1 MLSVGIFISQYITG
15 VYSIFSALFLSL
27 LTVLFLFISLQED
40 IKDNFSY
47 TIFILPFMFTL
58 SLILFYPLLPARLLT
73 RIIITGLYAFGLYSI
88 FLTQNIFAV
97 SAIRTINLLRSA
109 RIVSFILTIAIIFF
123 SANIIFSSRLPFY
136 ISPLIIG
143 FLIFIMNVQSLWTY
157 SLNKEFLHEA
167 VFLSVLIALC
177 LAEIAAVLNI
187 WPINAAIYSIVI
199 SGVFYAYSGLTHV
212 WVEKRLF
219 RNVLWEYV
227 WVGLLAILI
236 LIIFSKWGI

>member
-1 MLSVGIFISQYITG
+1 MNKYLNIPLSKRQKFVVSVAMLSVGIFISQYITG

-136 ISPLIIG
+136 ISPLIII
-143 FLIFIMNVQSLWTY
+143 FLICDFCNRHHSTI
-157 SLNKEFLHEA
+157 
-167 VFLSVLIALC
+167 
-177 LAEIAAVLNI
+177 
-187 WPINAAIYSIVI
+187 
-199 SGVFYAYSGLTHV
+199 
-212 WVEKRLF
+212 F
-219 RNVLWEYV
+219 RNL
-227 WVGLLAILI
+227 
-236 LIIFSKWGI
+236 